1 MPKRHLTPRQLLF
14 VYTYANVSQPGLF
27 PDKQTA
33 AKKQSSLITSEKSQ
47 TGFTFSNVM
56 VEVQEKKEK
65 KEKETNL
72 LVRQCCT
79 KMLLDICFQNSIKM
93 LKLTVCNE
101 SYDIYLN
108 RHGHN

>member
-56 VEVQEKKEK
+56 VEVQEKNRNK
-65 KEKETNL
+65 KRKQTYL
-72 LVRQCCT
+72 YASVALKCCWIYASKT
-79 KMLLDICFQNSIKM
+79 A
-93 LKLTVCNE
+93 LKC
-101 SYDIYLN
+101 
-108 RHGHN
+108 